1 LKQLLQLAFDVKGFQ
16 IAGGPGWLDA
26 ARYDIVATTGKPGD
40 IDDRELRPMLQ
51 ALLAD
56 RFALKFHRE
65 TRELTVYSLAVAK
78 NGPKLTAHQG
88 AGNSSSSSSS
98 GYMSATKATMT
109 MLASRLER
117 QLGRT
122 VADHTGLAGE
132 YDYRLSWVPD
142 QAADSMGPSIFTALE
157 EQLGLRLDSAK
168 GPVEI
173 IVIESAEK
181 PSAN

>member
-1 LKQLLQLAFDVKGFQ
+1 
-16 IAGGPGWLDA
+16 
-26 ARYDIVATTGKPGD
+26 
-40 IDDRELRPMLQ
+40 MLQ

-65 TRELTVYSLAVAK
+65 MRELTVYSLAVAK

-88 AGNSSSSSSS
+88 AGYSSSSSSAGS
-98 GYMSATKATMT
+98 ISAMKATMA

-122 VADHTGLAGE
+122 VADHTGLTGE
-132 YDYRLSWVPD
+132 YDYRLTWAPE
-142 QAADSMGPSIFTALE
+142 QAADSTGPSIFTALE

-173 IVIESAEK
+173 IVIESAGK